1 MGLWP
6 FGRAKADVESASR
19 VVVLRARDGVPMR
32 AKVTL
37 RLEEPQTQAT
47 ADELAERCADLVRLV
62 VREAPSATAV
72 LGLEGAIANEV
83 VARLSKEQVA
93 LRGVEIAGLH
103 IVGDPGHVARPTTAP
118 NENPAWLHAAPSMD
132 RGLDRPTPIH
142 PVPSSRPL
150 SSGVPAS
157 AQHAPPSSLGHAP
170 ASSGAAGHAPARPLD
185 PYASTAVSP
194 SPFAQEAA
202 GPEASP
208 PAPTPHMGIP
218 AVAKPHA
225 PAREPAPTP
234 HMGIPVIAKSHAPAR
249 EPEPTPHM
257 GIPVVAKSH
266 APAREPAPTPHMGI
280 PVIGKSHA
288 PTREPEPTPHMGIPA
303 VAKNHPGPH
312 HAHAAEPA
320 AHGAARPHEPFASTA
335 VSAAPPLDAAGR
347 VRTDSVAPAHG
358 RPPSVV
364 PPAYGR
370 PSSVAPPAHGRSPSA
385 PPPTFSPVSHAP
397 SSVAPRSRPS
407 SGSMR
412 AVDPGSHPL
421 SGSMSALDE
430 HSSASRRG
438 SALPPPS
445 AGPASIGPNS
455 RGSNRPPPGAVA
467 ARRRVVAARLP
478 LPTGAGPYE
487 VARGLTPLFRD
498 TAARILVAFL
508 RMYDLAVVR
517 RVPFDAVE
525 GDILASLTA
534 PSDGAPGTYAASH
547 AAEIQRWRDG
557 FGAATMEKLQREANT
572 AALALA
578 FQGFVAEGVS
588 QRTSNAVVEGLA
600 GSAFGDPDMII
611 DLGRYLYPARETTA
625 AETLA
630 NMIDVAGEGMPPGLE
645 SAMEPLFASLREDV
659 AAAALIARD
668 VMTSV

>member
-257 GIPVVAKSH
+257 GIP
-266 APAREPAPTPHMGI
+266 
-280 PVIGKSHA
+280 
-288 PTREPEPTPHMGIPA
+288 A
-303 VAKNHPGPH
+303 VAKNHPGSH

-438 SALPPPS
+438 SAHPPPS